1 MKIFRKEK
9 IKNEIFAPQIFSSQE
24 IKHKNNFD
32 FEKKSNTNSN
42 EILIYH
48 KKKEKEEEKI

>member
-32 FEKKSNTNSN
+32 FEKKSNTN
-42 EILIYH
+42 
-48 KKKEKEEEKI
+48 